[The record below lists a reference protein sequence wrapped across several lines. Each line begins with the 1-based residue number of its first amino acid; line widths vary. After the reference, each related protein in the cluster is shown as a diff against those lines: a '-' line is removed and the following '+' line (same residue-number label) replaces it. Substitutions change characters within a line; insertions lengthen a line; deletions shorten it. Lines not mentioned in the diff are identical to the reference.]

1 MKNNDV
7 LPSIR
12 IQPDTFEIAIDGDP
26 VVPAPAS
33 SLPLAQLYTM
43 F

>member
-12 IQPDTFEIAIDGDP
+12 IRPDTFEIAIDGED
-26 VVPAPAS
+26 VQPAPAA
-33 SLPLAQLYTM
+33 SLPLAQLYNM